1 MDFLGG
7 LFTVLIIFVIGF
19 WLLALLV
26 PTFLRFWIGR
36 KVDAFQRQ
44 FNQEMKEE
52 QRNTQ
57 QRYYNSSTNY
67 TGQTGHSQQS
77 KQSKEKKI
85 VGEYIDYEEIE
96 QYEDK
101 NPTATH
107 SWGML
112 APFHGD
118 CNGFLLPS
126 LTGQG
131 NAAE

>member
-44 FNQEMKEE
+44 FNE

-77 KQSKEKKI
+77 KEKKI
-85 VGEYIDYEEIE
+85 VGEYKDIEEIE
-96 QYEDK
+96 
-101 NPTATH
+101 
-107 SWGML
+107 
-112 APFHGD
+112 
-118 CNGFLLPS
+118 
-126 LTGQG
+126 
-131 NAAE
+131 

>member
-57 QRYYNSSTNY
+57 QRYYNSLPIIL
-67 TGQTGHSQQS
+67 G
-77 KQSKEKKI
+77 KQVILNNPKRKK
-85 VGEYIDYEEIE
+85 
-96 QYEDK
+96 
-101 NPTATH
+101 
-107 SWGML
+107 L
-112 APFHGD
+112 
-118 CNGFLLPS
+118 
-126 LTGQG
+126 
-131 NAAE
+131 